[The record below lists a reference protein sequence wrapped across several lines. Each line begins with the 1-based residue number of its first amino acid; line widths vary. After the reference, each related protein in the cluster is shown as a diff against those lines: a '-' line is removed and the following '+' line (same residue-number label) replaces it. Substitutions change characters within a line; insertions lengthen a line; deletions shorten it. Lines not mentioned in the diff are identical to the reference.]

1 MYGILDRYLGR
12 NFIVMVLILSICL
25 TLLTGLITFIDKTR
39 YIGRGDVDF
48 WFVFYYL
55 IHFLP
60 GFMVMFFPV
69 SVLLGAVISL
79 GLMARNSE
87 IIVMQSVGLS
97 RLNIALIALKSLIPF
112 ILIIMAIGEF
122 IVPTLETRAEARLTE
137 VSSGNKITVSKSGI
151 WLREGNS
158 FIGIQ
163 SALSDGSLHNIV
175 RYDVED
181 NKLIR
186 EYRAKSA
193 TYQGRNWRMED
204 VTVRHYRKNGVEVEF
219 DKQQIWKLNLNP
231 DRVNVVGNNPANV
244 LTIKGLID
252 YISYLNDNK
261 QDASRYKLQL
271 YNKLMSPLSDVVMLM
286 LALSTVFG
294 PLRSMH
300 MGTRILAGISLGFGY
315 YVLNQIVVPFS
326 LVYGIPP
333 LLGASSATVI
343 FGILAVFLLK
353 RKV

>member
-12 NFIVMVLILSICL
+12 NFIVMVLVISVCL

-60 GFMVMFFPV
+60 GFLVMFFPV

-79 GLMARNSE
+79 GMMARNSE

-97 RLNIALIALKSLIPF
+97 RLNITLIALKSLVPF
-112 ILIIMAIGEF
+112 ILVVMAIGEF
-122 IVPTLETRAEARLTE
+122 VVPGLETRAEARLTE
-137 VSSGNKITVSKSGI
+137 VSSGNKITVSKTGI
-151 WLREGNS
+151 WLREGDS

-163 SALSDGSLHNIV
+163 RVLSDGTLQNIV

-181 NKLIR
+181 NRVIH

-193 TYQGRNWRMED
+193 TYQNDNWLMQEVMIRN
-204 VTVRHYRKNGVEVEF
+204 YRERDIEIDFVKE
-219 DKQQIWKLNLNP
+219 QQWKLNLNP
-231 DRVNVVGNNPANV
+231 ERVNVVGNNPANV

-271 YNKLMSPLSDVVMLM
+271 YNKLIGPISNIVMLM

-300 MGTRILAGISLGFGY
+300 MGARILAGISLGFGY

-333 LLGASSATVI
+333 LIGASCATII
-343 FGILAVFLLK
+343 FGILAVFLL
-353 RKV
+353 RRRV